1 MSQDSPKSDPMDKI
15 KALVIDD
22 EEHARRLLQRLLDD
36 LQCFDEIHTAA
47 SAAIASRELKN
58 FTPDMIFLDVE
69 MPGKDGFS
77 FLSDFPLMEKK
88 PCIVIVSAYDQ
99 FAMKA
104 IKSHAFDYLLKPVD
118 KRELKA
124 CVEKFLE
131 SRKAEIKEPADKFSR
146 IRISTRTGII
156 FINPATILY
165 CKAEG
170 NYSII
175 CTGEKQHLCS
185 VNLGKVEELLTEKNF
200 IRVGRSYIINREY
213 ITMLDRK
220 ESVIVMSREGET
232 VKIQIPRH
240 HLRDI
245 DSI

>member
-1 MSQDSPKSDPMDKI
+1 MIKI

-22 EEHARRLLQRLLDD
+22 EEHARRLLHRLLDE

-47 SAAIASRELKN
+47 SAAVAAKELKN

-69 MPGKDGFS
+69 MPGKDGFT

-118 KRELKA
+118 RRELKS

-131 SRKAEIKEPADKFSR
+131 SRKPAVKDSPDKFSR
-146 IRISTRTGII
+146 IRINTRTGVI

-170 NYSII
+170 NYSVI

-185 VNLGKVEELLTEKNF
+185 VNLGKIEELLTENSF
-200 IRVGRSYIINREY
+200 LRVGRSYIINREY

-220 ESVIVMSREGET
+220 ESVIVLSREGET
-232 VKIQIPRH
+232 VKVQIPRH

-245 DSI
+245 DNL

>member
-1 MSQDSPKSDPMDKI
+1 MDKI

-22 EEHARRLLQRLLDD
+22 EEHARRLLHRLLDD
-36 LQCFDEIHTAA
+36 LQCFDEIHIAA
-47 SAAIASRELKN
+47 SAANASKELKY
-58 FTPDMIFLDVE
+58 FTPDIIFLDVE

-77 FLSDFPLMEKK
+77 FLSEFPLMDKK

-104 IKSHAFDYLLKPVD
+104 IKNHAFDYLLKPVD

-131 SRKAEIKEPADKFSR
+131 GRKTVVKEPAEKFSR
-146 IRISTRTGII
+146 IRISTRTGVI

-170 NYSII
+170 NYSVI

-185 VNLGKVEELLTEKNF
+185 VNLGKVEELLTENNF
-200 IRVGRSYIINREY
+200 LRVGRSYIINREF
-213 ITMLDRK
+213 ITMMDRK
-220 ESVIVMSREGET
+220 ESVIVLTREKET
-232 VKIQIPRH
+232 VKVQIPRH

-245 DSI
+245 DNI